1 MKFIINNRLKKYT
14 PIKITSEIIQE
25 SSRILFSI
33 FGSCD
38 SYTMPFIIIKKLIEK
53 YYILVSK
60 QLYYYTKETIHDIE
74 IWHTNKRNPIEFF
87 SAIHILRKL
96 SLDLRFN
103 PLGYGSNSE
112 FFINFIKKNSFYDK
126 IKLYL
131 ELLFPKKKF
140 NKFELIHFDNIIITL
155 LSIDII
161 KNITKE
167 MIDKLLLALSLD
179 RIIIVAHNSSDY
191 KNEFI
196 FNKLLKN
203 SQHFK
208 KLLKSTD
215 LFTGVDS
222 IPLHIADTFLK
233 IKSIDILDPTVPKA
247 ILNYKTNAIPIS
259 IIPLKEIK

>member
-1 MKFIINNRLKKYT
+1 
-14 PIKITSEIIQE
+14 
-25 SSRILFSI
+25 
-33 FGSCD
+33 
-38 SYTMPFIIIKKLIEK
+38 
-53 YYILVSK
+53 
-60 QLYYYTKETIHDIE
+60 
-74 IWHTNKRNPIEFF
+74 
-87 SAIHILRKL
+87 
-96 SLDLRFN
+96 
-103 PLGYGSNSE
+103 
-112 FFINFIKKNSFYDK
+112 
-126 IKLYL
+126 
-131 ELLFPKKKF
+131 
-140 NKFELIHFDNIIITL
+140 
-155 LSIDII
+155 
-161 KNITKE
+161 